1 MPATLILEALG
12 YAAAGTAAA
21 ATAATVISATAYAAT
36 AFAINFAAS
45 YISYKLVFLT
55 AFALLITVLLVKP
68 SGIFSSSKGR
78 KD

>member
-1 MPATLILEALG
+1 MILG
-12 YAAAGTAAA
+12 
-21 ATAATVISATAYAAT
+21 
-36 AFAINFAAS
+36 FAINFATS